1 MPRIAYFGP
10 TGTFTEMALAKL
22 ESSGAFD
29 APVERVAAQS
39 QGAALEL
46 IRSGDVDGAVV
57 PIESSV
63 EGSISATLDSLAIG
77 PRLQIVAET
86 ELEVSFTILAR
97 TGTELADVRLL
108 AAYPVAGAQVRMW
121 VARHLPNVEIYT
133 STSNAAAAEDVVAG
147 HADAAVST
155 ALAGERLGLVALASG
170 VADVEHA
177 ITRFVLV
184 TQPRVAPA
192 PTGADRTSIVL
203 ELLNEPG
210 SLMRAFAEFAT
221 RGIDLTRIES
231 RPTRTGMGTY
241 RFYLDCVGH
250 IDDTAVAEA
259 LKALHRTARIRFLG
273 SWPATS
279 ATGTPPPS
287 DEAAAE
293 WLIQLRKGVAD
304 L

>member
-10 TGTFTEMALAKL
+10 SGTFTEMALADL
-22 ESSGAFD
+22 ETSGAFD
-29 APVERVAAQS
+29 APVERVPAPS
-39 QGAALEL
+39 QGAALDLVRAGE
-46 IRSGDVDGAVV
+46 VEAAVV

-63 EGSISATLDSLAIG
+63 EGSIAATLDSLAIG
-77 PRLQIVAET
+77 ARLQIIAET
-86 ELEVSFTILAR
+86 ELEVSFAIVAAR
-97 TGTELADVRLL
+97 EMALSEVKVL
-108 AAYPVAGAQVRMW
+108 AAYPVAGAQVREW
-121 VARHLPNVEIYT
+121 VARHMPQARAYT
-133 STSNAAAAEDVVAG
+133 SSSNAGAAEDVVDG

-155 ALAGERLGLVALASG
+155 ALAGQRRGLTALATG
-170 VADVEHA
+170 VADHDQAV
-177 ITRFVLV
+177 TRFVLV
-184 TQPRVAPA
+184 TLPRVAPA
-192 PTGADRTSIVL
+192 PTGADRTSIVF
-203 ELLNEPG
+203 ELPNEPG

-287 DEAAAE
+287 DESAAQ